1 MTQIKV
7 TTWANGDR
15 DFASGRWVQLGAP
28 TLLNFWLT
36 GLPGGKIY
44 RKSSFPWIRYESCDV
59 EFDQHTTIYIAT
71 DRLKRPSGAGA
82 DGWIKSLFG
91 QRIIK

>member
-36 GLPGGKIY
+36 GLPGGSAYNNLYCCRQIEKAE
-44 RKSSFPWIRYESCDV
+44 W
-59 EFDQHTTIYIAT
+59 
-71 DRLKRPSGAGA
+71 
-82 DGWIKSLFG
+82 GWC
-91 QRIIK
+91 